1 MAKILKAETIET
13 DLLGSNG
20 NNALSLQRNSS
31 SLLTLNTSDNVG
43 IGTTVPTSKFEV
55 KGSSNPGIALSSTDT
70 TINTGGVFRINLT
83 NASATLFEA
92 GLISVKHSS
101 SNQTLN
107 AESSYISFSTRS
119 TGAIGERMRI
129 DYNGYVGIGTVSPA
143 KKLDVVGNPDPV
155 IRAYNNAS
163 TVGIEMGPE
172 SGLACLT
179 TIGQTPLL
187 LRTNSSVERLRIDGV
202 NGNIGIGTTVPTSA
216 LDLGDG
222 TGGKAIT
229 WGGSTGV
236 NRSASIFTAYSS
248 GALILSTNF
257 HGSNATDTYLS
268 SYGGTNS
275 LSGIRLNGK
284 STNGI
289 QFFTDSSVVQTIGTA
304 VVPTERMRID
314 SSGNVGIGTA
324 SPACRLHLVAP
335 DVQLRFTNGSSHV
348 RHLGVVDADN
358 SLRIAR
364 TGVADDVTINSSG
377 NVGIGTTSPGQKLDV
392 YGGVAA
398 RGTLFLGDG
407 SSSVIR
413 KLTASTPLT
422 ISNSG
427 GSAEMTIDSSGNVGI
442 GTTNPA
448 NRLEV
453 IGSFGRGAPVTKTT
467 DFTLAATEN
476 WIIVNKPA
484 AICTVTLPAASSW
497 TGREFTIKTLQA
509 FAVVSATASSI
520 VPRNS
525 ETAGTAILS
534 AGAGNWATLVSNG
547 TAWVIMRGS

>member
-364 TGVADDVTINSSG
+364 TGVADDVTINSG
-377 NVGIGTTSPGQKLDV
+377 
-392 YGGVAA
+392 
-398 RGTLFLGDG
+398 
-407 SSSVIR
+407 
-413 KLTASTPLT
+413 
-422 ISNSG
+422 
-427 GSAEMTIDSSGNVGI
+427 GNVGI